1 MGYGPISV
9 FSTTIASGVSTSTE
23 VNLGRAW
30 SQVYFSYGTMST
42 AMNMTVFAAEKA
54 SGSAGSY
61 RLVYQPPINSA
72 TVACVPF
79 TITSTV
85 GVVGGCVP
93 IPSGFQYIKAVLT
106 GVVSGGLAVNVI
118 CSDNA

>member
-9 FSTTIASGVSTSTE
+9 FSGTIASGASTSGE
-23 VNLGRAW
+23 INLGRAW
-30 SQVYFSYGTMST
+30 SQVYLNYGTMST
-42 AMNMTVFAAEKA
+42 AMNMTVFAA
-54 SGSAGSY
+54 SGSSGSGATY
-61 RLVYQPPINSA
+61 RVVYQPPINSA
-72 TVACVPF
+72 TVACSVF

-85 GVVGGCVP
+85 GVAGGIVP

-106 GVVSGGLAVNVI
+106 GVVSGGLSVSVI